1 MTVVLLLIEKV
12 WRVDQKYDRSLSAG
26 MAVSAYIGKTTVP
39 AAPDIPY
46 TSWSSHTHRLSVG
59 MRWKPYGT
67 FSDLLDNNPASTTT
81 ISLVKNQI
89 TI

>member
-46 TSWSSHTHRLSVG
+46 TS
-59 MRWKPYGT
+59 
-67 FSDLLDNNPASTTT
+67 
-81 ISLVKNQI
+81 
-89 TI
+89 